1 MPLRY
6 VDPHKKRG
14 LGYWAAGS
22 FGRSRAGQWFT
33 RQVSVRLDPWL
44 YRATSGRLTTSLG
57 IVVNAHGSRRTETWR
72 VNNCPA
78 GERPKL
84 PAAQ

>member
-22 FGRSRAGQWFT
+22 FGRSPAGQWFT
-33 RQVSVRLDPWL
+33 RQVSVRLDPW
-44 YRATSGRLTTSLG
+44 ALTTMPRE
-57 IVVNAHGSRRTETWR
+57 VVRRPLVAR
-72 VNNCPA
+72 
-78 GERPKL
+78 
-84 PAAQ
+84 